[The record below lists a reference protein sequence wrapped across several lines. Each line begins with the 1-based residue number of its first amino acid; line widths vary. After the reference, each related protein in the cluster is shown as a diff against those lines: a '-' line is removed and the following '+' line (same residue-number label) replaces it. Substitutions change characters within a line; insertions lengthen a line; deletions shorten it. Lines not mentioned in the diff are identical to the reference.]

1 MGKIKKILE
10 NELVGGTQST
20 DVYPVTSTKAV
31 YDEDNEN
38 LDSILK
44 RRGTINVSTNYNA
57 DHTAEVLTLSQAI
70 AKVPSSDRVLGF
82 TMTFLSSDG
91 WKNYQFIGTTIDNWT
106 DINNWT
112 SFVNDAQLKSNQ
124 DSIIEK
130 LDTKV
135 NTSDIV
141 QQTGNSTTS
150 VMSQKAVSHELSK
163 KADAEQVNNSLYNL
177 EKKIGDRVVVNGNVT
192 NLPDEED
199 LTSVK
204 KSEHNV
210 IRLADRSYAP
220 EKFSGKGYKILRK
233 NIVDGNNILTQD
245 MINEPNTIYE
255 IRYDFDLNGQEI
267 IVPDNCVLK
276 FEGGYLSNGTLL
288 GELCFSGDYI
298 DVLRD
303 ISLQKIKNVSTI
315 DYRYI
320 FSNSLNNIFV
330 VKNSKDLTK
339 AINAYNS
346 ASDEQYWVITNT
358 IVTDEITLTGTAN
371 LTIIGCNNA
380 ELIYATS
387 VYSVKKSDNILDCIH
402 NSYKLSNYDLFHD
415 DFSSILF
422 SGEKDVY
429 SEDVDMQ
436 VYEYN
441 DGIYSSLGSSSSL
454 YSTITNDNNRYAGFK
469 LSDMLLN
476 KLFGTTTLSECNLS
490 VEKCVNIKLDYTT
503 GYWNYRTSIHSINN
517 GYVYFKNTNSEH
529 AWYTYN
535 GDAFYNTPMR
545 YSIINCILLKDS
557 ETITI
562 DENNILYSPMSS
574 VNLYRTDEG
583 TSLFNIAKDSTVD
596 ILNLTIKYAYYA
608 VNSKRTTHI
617 KNCKF
622 LNNFIAL
629 YLDGATNST
638 IKSNKFLNSYA
649 SALQTKYS
657 DNTSFIFNEVKN
669 SGLIDRNRRYAVNF
683 SYSNNGLIAYN
694 SFVNFYTAIGLTAG
708 REHLENKYNC
718 AAICYN
724 KLCIEE
730 DYINNLNSITD
741 YGVIYLAP
749 FQKGTCSINGVIYN
763 RSKIHA
769 NIICNSCGSY
779 KGYGIYLDDG
789 AYNTSVTDNYVIGVN
804 TGITMR
810 TVASASNP
818 YNNTNNEVSYNIVV
832 NGIYNVG
839 KPAEGDDNW
848 NINYNFIVT
857 NSPYYSTF
865 TNLSAIEENKFL
877 IVRFFS
883 IKENVLYIPTT
894 LFYHLFYNA
903 KVDWFISKNI
913 AETNIGS
920 SSTIKESAVMSTRAK
935 SNVPANS
942 KYLKINIQGVTTNN
956 LMYEITIITY
966 FSVLKLAELSYDPI
980 YKQFRYVTNLNGDTF
995 KAFYYKYDEENQIL
1009 QLLIESNKTNAFD
1022 TLKVL
1027 ALSYFSGTLQPSSSA
1042 ETTSISYINGKLAYP
1057 CSMLSTYYEG
1067 LDDVNIK
1074 EWTVGCSIYEYAST
1088 NRFINSNICF
1098 TKHKDLMVTIDDY
1111 NDHAPKIPYIF
1122 SSVNDAKYGRNF
1134 DKILYYKNK
1143 ALIQGYAIDEDKTQY
1158 KEYDLLGKP
1167 ILSESG
1173 TFEQKPTVEQGVG
1186 IGFAYFCTNKQTEEG
1201 TTNGIM
1207 IYHKGGNV
1215 WVDALGRVVS

>member
-10 NELVGGTQST
+10 NELIGGTQST

-31 YDEDNEN
+31 YDENNKRLDNIIKEIQDTAESEVVRLDKKIDDKTSEINVAKEEALQAIVEN
-38 LDSILK
+38 EQSAITNFNSQRVTPEMLSESTKQLIEASGG
-44 RRGTINVSTNYNA
+44 GTITNLADDEDITSVDDGTGSNVLKFADRTHNA
-57 DHTAEVLTLSQAI
+57 D
-70 AKVPSSDRVLGF
+70 
-82 TMTFLSSDG
+82 
-91 WKNYQFIGTTIDNWT
+91 N
-106 DINNWT
+106 
-112 SFVNDAQLKSNQ
+112 
-124 DSIIEK
+124 
-130 LDTKV
+130 
-135 NTSDIV
+135 
-141 QQTGNSTTS
+141 
-150 VMSQKAVSHELSK
+150 
-163 KADAEQVNNSLYNL
+163 
-177 EKKIGDRVVVNGNVT
+177 
-192 NLPDEED
+192 
-199 LTSVK
+199 
-204 KSEHNV
+204 
-210 IRLADRSYAP
+210 
-220 EKFSGKGYKILRK
+220 FSGKGYKILRK
-233 NIVDGNNILTQD
+233 NMVDSNNILTQD

-276 FEGGYLSNGTLL
+276 FEGGYLKNGTLS

-303 ISLQKIKNVSTI
+303 ISLQKIKNVAII

-320 FSNSLNNIFV
+320 FSNSLKNILV
-330 VKNSKDLTK
+330 IKNSKDLTE

-346 ASDEQYWVITNT
+346 ASDEQYWVLTNT
-358 IVTDEITLTGTAN
+358 IVTSQIVLTGTAN
-371 LTIIGCNNA
+371 LTIIGYNNE

-387 VYSVKKSDNILDCIH
+387 VYPVKKSDDILNCIH

-415 DFSSILF
+415 DFSRVLF

-441 DGIYSSLGSSSSL
+441 DGIYSSLGSSNDL

-469 LSDMLLN
+469 LSDILLN
-476 KLFGTTTLSECNLS
+476 KLFGTATLSECNLS

-503 GYWNYRTSIHSINN
+503 GYLNYRTSIHSINN
-517 GYVYFKNTNSEH
+517 GYVYFKNTNVASH
-529 AWYTYN
+529 YRHDYN
-535 GDAFYNTPMR
+535 NDVFYNVPMR
-545 YSIINCILLKDS
+545 YSIINCTLLKDS
-557 ETITI
+557 STVTI
-562 DENNILYSPMSS
+562 DENNTLYAPMSS

-583 TSLFNIAKDSTVD
+583 TSLFNIAKGSTVD

-608 VNSKRTTHI
+608 VNAKRTAHI

-629 YLDGATNST
+629 YLNQATDST
-638 IKSNKFLNSYA
+638 IKSNKFFNSYA
-649 SALQTKYS
+649 SVSQIRYS

-694 SFVNFYTAIGLTAG
+694 TFINFYTAIGLTSG
-708 REHLENKYNC
+708 KEHLEDGFNC

-724 KLCIEE
+724 KLYIEE
-730 DYINNLNSITD
+730 DYVNNLNSITD

-749 FQKGTCSINGVIYN
+749 FQKGTCSINGITYN

-779 KGYGIYLDDG
+779 KGNGIYLDDG
-789 AYNTSVTDNYVIGVN
+789 AYNTSVTENYVIGLN

-810 TVASASNP
+810 TVASTTNS
-818 YNNTNNEVSYNIVV
+818 YNNTNNEISYNIVV

-865 TNLSAIEENKFL
+865 TNLSAVEKNKFL

-883 IKENVLYIPTT
+883 IKENVLYIPIT

-913 AETNIGS
+913 AVANIGS
-920 SSTIKESAVMSTRAK
+920 SCFIKENAIMSTRAK
-935 SNVPANS
+935 SDVPANS
-942 KYLKINIQGVTTNN
+942 KYLKIDIQGHTTSNI
-956 LMYEITIITY
+956 MYEITIISY
-966 FSVLKLAELSYDPI
+966 YGVLRLTELYYEPT
-980 YKQFRYVTNLNGDTF
+980 YKQIRFVTNLSGGIF
-995 KAFYYKYDEENQIL
+995 KAFYYKYDAENQIL
-1009 QLLIESNKTNAFD
+1009 QLLIESNKTKVFN
-1022 TLKVL
+1022 TLRVL
-1027 ALSYFSGTLQPSSSA
+1027 ASSYFSNTLAPSSTA
-1042 ETTSISYINGKLAYP
+1042 ETTTIKFINGKIAYP
-1057 CSMLSTYYEG
+1057 YSMLTTYYEG
-1067 LDDVNIK
+1067 LDDVNIE
-1074 EWTVGCSIYEYAST
+1074 EWTKGYCIDNYAEGNKFMIANT
-1088 NRFINSNICF
+1088 CF
-1098 TKHKDLMVTIDDY
+1098 TDEELKVTIDDF
-1111 NDHAPKIPYIF
+1111 NSHAPKVPYIF
-1122 SSVNDAKYGRNF
+1122 SSLTDAKYGRKF
-1134 DKILYYKNK
+1134 AKILYYKDK
-1143 ALIQGYAIDEDKTQY
+1143 ALVQGYAINEDRTQY
-1158 KEYDLLGKP
+1158 KEYNLLGKP
-1167 ILSESG
+1167 ILKESG
-1173 TFEQKPTVEQGVG
+1173 TFEQKPTVEQGVE

-1207 IYHKGGNV
+1207 IYHKGGDV

>member
-10 NELVGGTQST
+10 NELIGGTQNT

-31 YDEDNEN
+31 YNEDNEN
-38 LDSILK
+38 LDSIL
-44 RRGTINVSTNYNA
+44 N
-57 DHTAEVLTLSQAI
+57 
-70 AKVPSSDRVLGF
+70 
-82 TMTFLSSDG
+82 
-91 WKNYQFIGTTIDNWT
+91 
-106 DINNWT
+106 
-112 SFVNDAQLKSNQ
+112 
-124 DSIIEK
+124 
-130 LDTKV
+130 TKV

-141 QQTGNSTTS
+141 QQTGDSTTS
-150 VMSQKAVSHELSK
+150 VMSQKAVSHELST

-204 KSEHNV
+204 ESKRDV
-210 IRLADRSYAP
+210 LKLADRSYSP
-220 EKFSGKGYKILRK
+220 ERFSGKGYKILRK
-233 NIVDGNNILTQD
+233 NMVDGNNILTQD

-267 IVPDNCVLK
+267 IVPDNCALK
-276 FEGGYLSNGTLL
+276 FEGGYLKNGTLS

-298 DVLRD
+298 DVLRG
-303 ISLQKIKNVSTI
+303 ISLQKIKNVSII

-320 FSNSLNNIFV
+320 FSNSLKNILV
-330 VKNSKDLTK
+330 IKNSKDLTE

-371 LTIIGCNNA
+371 LTIIGYNNA

-387 VYSVKKSDNILDCIH
+387 VYSVKKSDNILNCIH

-415 DFSSILF
+415 DFSRVLF

-429 SEDVDMQ
+429 SENVDMQ

-441 DGIYSSLGSSSSL
+441 NGIYSSLGSSSSL

-490 VEKCVNIKLDYTT
+490 VEKCVNIKLDYVT
-503 GYWNYRTSIHSINN
+503 GYWNFRTGIHSINN
-517 GYVYFKNTNSEH
+517 GYIYFKNTNITSH
-529 AWYTYN
+529 DWYYYN
-535 GDAFYNTPMR
+535 GDAFYNVPMR
-545 YSIINCILLKDS
+545 YSIINCIFLKDS
-557 ETITI
+557 ETVTV
-562 DENNILYSPMSS
+562 DENNTLYAPMSS

-583 TSLFNIAKDSTVD
+583 TSLFNIAKGSRID
-596 ILNLTIKYAYYA
+596 ILNLAIKYAYYA
-608 VNSKRTTHI
+608 VNSKRTTHV
-617 KNCKF
+617 KDCKF
-622 LNNFIAL
+622 FNNFIAL
-629 YLDGATNST
+629 YLNGATDST

-649 SALQTKYS
+649 SASQIRYS

-669 SGLIDRNRRYAVNF
+669 SGLIDRNTRYAVNF
-683 SYSNNGLIAYN
+683 SLSNNGLIAYN

-724 KLCIEE
+724 KLYIEE
-730 DYINNLNSITD
+730 DYVNNLNSITD

-749 FQKGTCSINGVIYN
+749 FQKGTCSINGVTYN

-779 KGYGIYLDDG
+779 KGRGIYLDDG
-789 AYNTSVTDNYVIGVN
+789 AYNTSVTENYVIGLSL
-804 TGITMR
+804 GIYMR

-818 YNNTNNEVSYNIVV
+818 YNNTNNEISYNIVV
-832 NGIYNVG
+832 NGAYNVG

-848 NINYNFIVT
+848 NIDYNFIVT
-857 NSPYYSTF
+857 NSPYYSVF
-865 TNLSAIEENKFL
+865 TNLSNAEENKFL

-883 IKENVLYIPTT
+883 IKENVLYIPIT

-920 SSTIKESAVMSTRAK
+920 SYAIKENAIMSTRAK
-935 SNVPANS
+935 STVPANS
-942 KYLKINIQGVTTNN
+942 KYLKIDIQGHTTNN

-966 FSVLKLAELSYDPI
+966 FSVLKLTELSYDPT
-980 YKQFRYVTNLNGDTF
+980 YKQLRFVTNIRDGNF

-1009 QLLIESNKTNAFD
+1009 QLLIESNRTNVFD

-1027 ALSYFSGTLQPSSSA
+1027 ALSCFSGTLQPSSSA
-1042 ETTSISYINGKLAYP
+1042 ETTTINYVNGKLAYP
-1057 CSMLSTYYEG
+1057 CSMLNTYYEG
-1067 LDDVNIK
+1067 LDDVNIS
-1074 EWTVGCSIYEYAST
+1074 EWTEGYCIDKYAYN
-1088 NRFINSNICF
+1088 NRFMKSNTCLA
-1098 TKHKDLMVTIDDY
+1098 KNGDLLLTVD
-1111 NDHAPKIPYIF
+1111 NNNQKAPRLPYIF
-1122 SSVNDAKYGRNF
+1122 NSLSDATYDDRKF
-1134 DKILYYKNK
+1134 DKIFYYKNK
-1143 ALIQGYAIDEDKTQY
+1143 ALIQGYAINEDKTQY
-1158 KEYDLLGKP
+1158 KEYNLLGKP

-1173 TFEQKPTVEQGVG
+1173 TFEQKPTAEQGVE

-1207 IYHKGGNV
+1207 IYYKGADV